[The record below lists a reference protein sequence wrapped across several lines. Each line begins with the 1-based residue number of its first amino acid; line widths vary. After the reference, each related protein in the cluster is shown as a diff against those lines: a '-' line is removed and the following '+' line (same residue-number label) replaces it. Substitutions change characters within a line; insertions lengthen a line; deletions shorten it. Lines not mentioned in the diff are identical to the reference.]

1 MMTGLAEL
9 PGYDPNLPLGQQ
21 TSAEPVR
28 QYAYVLLSLSES
40 LASRPA

>member
-9 PGYDPNLPLGQQ
+9 PGYDLSLPFEQQ

-28 QYAYVLLSLSES
+28 QHAYVLLSPSES
-40 LASRPA
+40 LESRPA